1 MSAAF
6 ALIKFK
12 RTGNIYYGCYEGTS
26 DTMIPFICTPE
37 ECYDE
42 KLDCYCAIS
51 YCRNLARQGK
61 AWPFPEA
68 AKDIDEVEIYSDY
81 GGGFYW
87 TVRGSESA
95 RVVES
100 LDPYDIENERKGI
113 PDWAKKFLEELENG

>member
-26 DTMIPFICTPE
+26 DTMLPFICTPE

-61 AWPFPEA
+61 AWSFPEA
-68 AKDIDEVEIYSDY
+68 APDIDEVEIYSDY

-100 LDPYDIENERKGI
+100 LDPLDIDIEHDGM